1 MSPNSHS
8 IIVIEEDI
16 ELRIPLRLDGIFSYF
31 STRSLTPEEIK
42 NIDNVEAIFLTPY
55 VTSWDTYDDTYEDEE
70 DNFLDQQGDMI
81 YPQQQKIKLF
91 NDQYFC
97 KITMSE

>member
-42 NIDNVEAIFLTPY
+42 NIDNVEAIFLT
-55 VTSWDTYDDTYEDEE
+55 TNSKSWDPYDDSYEEE
-70 DNFLDQQGDMI
+70 DDNFL
-81 YPQQQKIKLF
+81 
-91 NDQYFC
+91 
-97 KITMSE
+97 

>member
-1 MSPNSHS
+1 M
-8 IIVIEEDI
+8 
-16 ELRIPLRLDGIFSYF
+16 
-31 STRSLTPEEIK
+31 
-42 NIDNVEAIFLTPY
+42 EAIFLTPY

-91 NDQYFC
+91 DDQDVFE
-97 KITMSE
+97 ITMSYGQYDEAIYQSLDNNKI